1 MSEDRFRL
9 PTEIPLE
16 IYPSPE
22 EFVEEAKSIVR
33 EAGEKGIVL
42 RVMGGLGIYILIQ
55 NTEYEDLWR
64 RLERLGERVFT
75 DIDLAGYGKDRERIL
90 RFLTEERASC
100 VYQIW
105 RPSLYYYRG
114 SRYIFY
120 GCPEGCEFPKGK
132 GCKIPMVEVFFDR
145 LQMNHTIEFKGRLE
159 HGEYALPLTEIL
171 LTKLQ
176 IVKINEKD
184 IKDAIVLLSAFEV
197 GSSDKEGINGDY
209 IASLMSKDWGFYY
222 TFTTNLRKV
231 KEYATNKY
239 RDKLSEDNVKK
250 VSDRV
255 DHLLKLI
262 ENRPKSMGWKLR
274 AKVGPKK
281 KWYNE
286 VDDWY

>member
-1 MSEDRFRL
+1 MSEDNFRL

-33 EAGEKGIVL
+33 EAEEKGIVL

-64 RLERLGERVFT
+64 RMERLGERVFT
-75 DIDLAGYGKDRERIL
+75 DIDLAGYGKDRERVL
-90 RFLTEERASC
+90 KFLTEERSSC

-159 HGEYALPLTEIL
+159 HGKYALPLTEIL

-184 IKDAIVLLSAFEV
+184 IKDAIVLLSAFEI

-209 IASLMSKDWGFYY
+209 IAGLMSKDWGFYY
-222 TFTTNLRKV
+222 TFTTNLKKV
-231 KEYATNKY
+231 REYVTNRY

-250 VSDRV
+250 VSERI

-262 ENRPKSMGWKLR
+262 EDKPKSMGWKLR